1 MMRQVDQMKTLI
13 LLLFLCAC
21 GASPAPEFFHAKR
34 VDATREG
41 RQYTVFYTEK
51 RVEVIRQGYARAVD
65 RATIRAQMVDLIFEV
80 TGCKPM
86 EASLEGD
93 STELRGTIRCP
104 RG

>member
-1 MMRQVDQMKTLI
+1 MRQLGAMKPLI
-13 LLLFLCAC
+13 PLLLLCAC

-34 VDATREG
+34 ADVARDG

-51 RVEVIRQGYARAVD
+51 RVEVIRKGYARAAD
-65 RATIRAQMVDLIFEV
+65 RAAIRAQMVDLIAEV
-80 TGCKPM
+80 TGCKPT

-93 STELRGTIRCP
+93 SAELHGTIHCP